1 MEGHGL
7 SLGFPKVEGAQAVGD
22 EAGHKEA
29 ILAAVEAWPGHLAR
43 ELHDLVAQPLITLV
57 LELNDFRLHGAL
69 EPATKAEVARLE
81 DSARSVLRNTREMLV
96 DLRGQGEIRLNFREV
111 LKNELQR
118 RSGGG
123 NGNAHAAGRSGIV
136 PNLQVSS
143 SWPARI
149 NGWAAFNLLR
159 IVQEALAN
167 ATRHGRASRI
177 DIILSTS
184 TDDHAVI
191 VVLDDGTGL
200 GDAPSGIGIAGMQER
215 AVILGGKF
223 SIEPSITGGTRVEVR
238 IPIQRLY

>member
-1 MEGHGL
+1 M
-7 SLGFPKVEGAQAVGD
+7 SLGFPKVEDARAVGD
-22 EAGHKEA
+22 EGSREA

-57 LELNDFRLHGAL
+57 LELNDFRSRSARESVLDL
-69 EPATKAEVARLE
+69 ELRGEVARFE
-81 DSARSVLRNTREMLV
+81 ESARTILRNTREMLV

-111 LKNELQR
+111 LKNELA
-118 RSGGG
+118 RSG
-123 NGNAHAAGRSGIV
+123 NRGRTAIT
-136 PNLQVSS
+136 PNVQFSS

-159 IVQEALAN
+159 IVQEAIAN

-184 TDDHAVI
+184 ADDHAVL
-191 VVLDDGTGL
+191 VVLDDGMGV
-200 GDAPSGIGIAGMQER
+200 GDAPHGIGIAGMQER
-215 AVILGGKF
+215 AVILGGKL